1 MHYLFFLV
9 TFAYSAN
16 AQVIL
21 SGSVKGAADEPL
33 IGASILIKNTSS
45 GTTVDVNGNFTLEL
59 DDKLKSSTLVISFIG
74 YLTQEV
80 SIGERKT
87 FDIILQEDATQL
99 NEIVVM
105 GYSVQEKGKIT
116 GRSQYRRRRV
126 DQQVTIAEYRSG
138 VTGKSPGCCGN
149 PKYRCSG

>member
-1 MHYLFFLV
+1 MCPTVPPTYDNPNAVKKIKMHYLFFLA

-21 SGSVKGAADEPL
+21 SGSVKSAADEPL

-59 DDKLKSSTLVISFIG
+59 DDKLKSSALVISFIG

-99 NEIVVM
+99 NEVVVI
-105 GYSVQEKGKIT
+105 GYSVQEKGKI
-116 GRSQYRRRRV
+116 
-126 DQQVTIAEYRSG
+126 
-138 VTGKSPGCCGN
+138 PGAVN
-149 PKYRCSG
+149 M